1 MHSFP
6 ARHFEPCADPALIP
20 APSFRRRCP
29 FQGSRALTA
38 DTMFLGR
45 IKDYDAPW
53 GHQWR
58 SSDTF
63 IVSTMGLAMFT
74 GKFTL
79 HRTDEVR
86 WLNNGDL

>member
-1 MHSFP
+1 
-6 ARHFEPCADPALIP
+6 
-20 APSFRRRCP
+20 
-29 FQGSRALTA
+29 
-38 DTMFLGR
+38 MFLGR